1 MPNLGLKQDQFQSIV
16 EDCRHESEHHR
27 RLHARRGP
35 GILGL
40 PNIAPMQEAALK
52 QMQAT
57 MDKAAQTLGPESVMK
72 TLFPENLAEMQKSFL
87 AAVHQGHDGL
97 IILQRS

>member
-72 TLFPENLAEMQKSFL
+72 TLFPGNLAEMQKAFWTQFTKGTTGS
-87 AAVHQGHDGL
+87 
-97 IILQRS
+97 